1 MSPNAKPIAPRME
14 SENGTSINLVVQEP
28 FWLGSRGKYDMRIKD
43 PLRGWDVDLLFEGGG
58 LQKEKGS
65 SREVC

>member
-14 SENGTSINLVVQEP
+14 RENDTSINPVVQEP

-43 PLRGWDVDLLFEGGG
+43 PLRG
-58 LQKEKGS
+58 
-65 SREVC
+65 